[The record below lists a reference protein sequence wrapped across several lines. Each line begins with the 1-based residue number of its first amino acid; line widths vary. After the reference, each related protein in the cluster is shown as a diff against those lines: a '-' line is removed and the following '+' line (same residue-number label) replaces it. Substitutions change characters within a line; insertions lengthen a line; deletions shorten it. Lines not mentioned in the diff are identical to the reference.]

1 MAALTDLQQQH
12 PDPAE
17 PPLDG
22 FSRCHLGILAQL
34 AAASELPQ
42 LVAAADK
49 ARHVASDTL
58 ALFESSVF
66 EHHGD
71 EEKDLF
77 PAVQRSAVQ
86 GEESERVAQMTRR
99 LTSDHRAIE
108 ALWSQLKPDVKAVA
122 HGRSVEFDAAAL
134 ESLVRLYLAHA
145 RFEEQHFLPLAQQIL
160 GRDSKHMAALG
171 IALHMR
177 HVPQPM
183 GYI

>member
-1 MAALTDLQQQH
+1 MAALTDLQQY
-12 PDPAE
+12 PAPAE

-22 FSRCHLGILAQL
+22 FSRCHLGILSQL
-34 AAASELPQ
+34 AAAAELPQ
-42 LVAAADK
+42 LVAAADR
-49 ARHVASDTL
+49 ACLVASDTL

-77 PAVQRSAVQ
+77 PAVQRSAVK
-86 GEESERVAQMTRR
+86 GEESELVADMVLR
-99 LTSDHRAIE
+99 LTQEHRTIE
-108 ALWSQLKPDVKAVA
+108 ALWAELKPAIKSVA
-122 HGRSVEFDAAAL
+122 HGRAAELDIAAL
-134 ESLVRLYLAHA
+134 EQLGRIYVAHA
-145 RFEEQHFLPLAQQIL
+145 RYEEQHFLPLAQQIL
-160 GRDSKHMAALG
+160 GRDSKHLAALG